1 MIWKEVVPDLNR
13 EKRVDREV
21 IEFERVANH
30 RRRDLPWDDGRVL
43 GLGGVD
49 TQVVP
54 RMAEPLAPTRI

>member
-1 MIWKEVVPDLNR
+1 MIGEKIVPDLDR

-21 IEFERVANH
+21 VELQRVTDY
-30 RRRDLPWDDGRVL
+30 RRRDLARDNGRVL